1 MKEIVKVYVNENRDD
16 SVEVTLAE
24 QGESARIVAFYVG
37 ECHLNLDYKIIHE
50 APDTTSEIYTYGI
63 LDGASEKNLTM
74 TIDFKR
80 GSAGSEGSEKEE
92 VVLLSNNAKSH
103 TKPLI
108 YCGEEKVHGV
118 HGASVGHL
126 NEREVSYLMSRGI
139 DEKAAREM
147 LVRAKIVAGLN
158 KIVDQKMR
166 ADAERKLKE
175 FLR

>member
-16 SVEVTLAE
+16 LVEVNLTKPD
-24 QGESARIVAFYVG
+24 ESARIVAFYVG
-37 ECHLNLDYKIIHE
+37 ECHLNLNYKIIHD
-50 APDTTSEIYTYGI
+50 APNTTSEIYTYGI

-80 GSAGSEGSEKEE
+80 GSVDSEGTEKEE
-92 VVLLSNNAKSH
+92 VVLMSDEAKSH
-103 TKPLI
+103 TDPQI

-118 HGASVGHL
+118 HGTSVGHL
-126 NEREVSYLMSRGI
+126 NEREVLYLMSRGI
-139 DEKAAREM
+139 DKNTARKM

-158 KIVDQKMR
+158 KIVDQKLR
-166 ADAERKLKE
+166 ADAENKLKE